1 LAQAL
6 RQVISRPHTVQGLL
20 GRLCLLPLK
29 EVFMGLFWFFIIMP
43 KSIETPL
50 TLSPGDV
57 SAVIQMAWEDRTTF
71 ETIFERTGVT
81 EPGVIKIMRAEL
93 SSRSFKM
100 WRARMRGRVTKHREL
115 RSPDMRFDD
124 RAIADHRRANC

>member
-1 LAQAL
+1 
-6 RQVISRPHTVQGLL
+6 
-20 GRLCLLPLK
+20 
-29 EVFMGLFWFFIIMP
+29 MP
-43 KSIETPL
+43 KSLESSL
-50 TLSPGDV
+50 SLSPGDV